1 MPKSGHMARRPIR
14 YLLSDTA
21 AARCIRFV
29 AGAITL
35 AEGALRSWVTLTR
48 TGSFTDPRYGRFE
61 ITDRMLSE
69 MVRNFDAGTYGQD
82 IFIDVAHEPE
92 KGAAAKVLQL
102 KTDGGR
108 LRAQVEWTPYG
119 IAAVR
124 EKGFVYLSADYF
136 EDYIDNE
143 AGRSHGP
150 LLRGAGL
157 TIRPVIKR
165 QDPVKLSEALHS
177 SGPALIAPG
186 LVREL
191 NESLEKTMNKW
202 LTELQ
207 RRLAQKNLSE
217 ASSKALLGAFDTAAK
232 ALGEDE
238 AALESLVNQLDTAAE
253 QMKGTSAPV
262 QLSVSAGLGEQAVAA
277 AVAKAL
283 SERDEQAKSLADRT
297 TVLQTAF
304 DAALADGGKALS
316 EPTLAVI
323 RKARE
328 VIAPTM
334 TEAQVKALAESQ
346 IALGQ
351 QLEAARQL
359 SAMGYGPQGSARV
372 SVSEGNSI
380 KALSE
385 SIRKGL
391 HAAGAA
397 LRAPADGKDSPF
409 VAKVLAEFDQQHAQR
424 LHNEA
429 RLLADGVVGVADTA
443 LPASYQRE
451 VLRESLHDLRVLD
464 LVNARVDVTASATH
478 NIPYETR
485 DLGSITNNGLVSEG
499 GAIHMAG
506 ISQSFEL
513 AYIRQMK
520 LGLEQSNEV
529 IFFSRNNGLIN
540 WDAWGRNIASNARA
554 IRELISIRIANEMQ
568 RCADAYA
575 TVDVSGEVL
584 TSQTNGTRNVFKL
597 ANFPLVRPHQIR
609 DLQGNAVGSP
619 THPITVTYD
628 GTARTEY
635 NGTGTQAA
643 GTYWR
648 VVSANL
654 GTIQL
659 VTQAG
664 VVVTPS
670 STTAFTISYSY
681 TSNVLK
687 VDIDVPSGSTYE
699 KHMNKLLQAVG
710 NRKALLSSERYVQ
723 ADFGLGSS
731 VLHNMITD
739 AENFEVGTA
748 RPDVSIS
755 ANGTLGPVKGI
766 GQWDT
771 NAPGIDLGDERLLLG
786 RRGDFAY
793 TIAKPFSIGAPFEK
807 QVEGLPVGKQMAYGE
822 EYSSLHVPTRLREG
836 FTSVIAYSA
845 TARAAI

>member
-1 MPKSGHMARRPIR
+1 MATTTIR
-14 YLLSDTA
+14 YLLDDKHD
-21 AARCIRFV
+21 ARCIRV
-29 AGAITL
+29 VSGAITL
-35 AEGALRSWVTLTR
+35 AEGAVRSWVTLTR

-61 ITDRMLSE
+61 ITAKMLAD
-69 MVRNFDAGTYGQD
+69 MVRNFDLGTYGQD
-82 IFIDVAHEPE
+82 VFLDVAHKPE
-92 KGAAAKVLQL
+92 DGAAAKILEL
-102 KTDGGR
+102 KTDGAR
-108 LRAQVEWTPYG
+108 LRAQVEWTPFG
-119 IAAVR
+119 LSAVR
-124 EKGFVYLSADYF
+124 ERGFRYLSADF
-136 EDYIDNE
+136 FDDFIDNE
-143 AGRSHGP
+143 RGQSHGAV
-150 LLRGAGL
+150 LRGAGL

-165 QDPVKLSEALHS
+165 LDPVQLSESLHP

-191 NESLEKTMNKW
+191 TESLEMTMNKW

-217 ASSKALLGAFDTAAK
+217 AAVKALSEAFSSAAK

-238 AALESLVNQLDTAAE
+238 SALESLVKQLSDSADALVAAPA
-253 QMKGTSAPV
+253 API
-262 QLSVSAGLGEQAVAA
+262 QLSVSAGLGAEAVNA

-283 SERDEQAKSLADRT
+283 AERDDAVKQLAERTQSLK
-297 TVLQTAF
+297 TAF
-304 DAALADGGKALS
+304 DTALADGGKALS

-323 RKARE
+323 RKARD

-334 TEAQVKALAESQ
+334 TAEQVKTLAETQ

-359 SAMGYGPQGSARV
+359 SAMGFGPAGSPRV
-372 SVSEGNSI
+372 SVSEGNTI
-380 KALSE
+380 KKLSE
-385 SIRKGL
+385 DIRTGL
-391 HAAGAA
+391 RQAGAT
-397 LRAPADGKDSPF
+397 LRAPADASKDSPF
-409 VAKVLAEFDQQHAQR
+409 VTRVLAEFDATHAHR

-429 RLLADGVVGVADTA
+429 RMLADGVVGVGDTA

-464 LVNARVDVTASATH
+464 LVNARVDATTAATH
-478 NIPYETR
+478 NIPFETR
-485 DLGSITNNGLVSEG
+485 DLASITNGGLVSEG
-499 GAIHMAG
+499 GEIPMAG

-529 IFFSRNNGLIN
+529 MFFSRNNSLIN

-554 IRELISIRIANEMQ
+554 VRELISLRIANEMQ

-575 TVDVSGEVL
+575 KVAVATETL
-584 TSQTNGTRNVFKL
+584 TSQTNGSRTVFKL
-597 ANFPLVRPHQIR
+597 ANFPLVRPHQVR
-609 DLQGNAVGSP
+609 DLQGNAVGAVEN
-619 THPITVTYD
+619 PITITYNSV
-628 GTARTEY
+628 ARTEY
-635 NGTGTQAA
+635 DGTGTQAA
-643 GTYWR
+643 GIYWR
-648 VVSANL
+648 VVSYNL

-659 VTQAG
+659 VTEAG
-664 VVVTPS
+664 AVVTPP
-670 STTAFTISYSY
+670 STTAFVVNAYTYS
-681 TSNVLK
+681 TNVLL
-687 VDIDVPSGSTYE
+687 VDTDIPSGSTYE

-710 NRKALLSSERYVQ
+710 NRKAVLSSERYVM
-723 ADFGLGSS
+723 ADFGIGSP

-739 AENFEVGTA
+739 AENFEAGTS
-748 RPDVSIS
+748 RPDVGIS
-755 ANGTLGPVKGI
+755 ATGTLGPIKGI

-771 NAPGIDLGDERLLLG
+771 NAPGLDLGEERLLLG

-807 QVEGLPVGKQMAYGE
+807 QVNGKPVGKQMAYGE